1 MAVAVISE
9 FNPFHNGHKYLIET
23 AKRLTNE
30 PVIAIMSG
38 SFTQRGEV
46 AVTDKFSRAKTALEN
61 GVDLVLELPAVYA
74 VANAQRF
81 AFCGVQIAKSFDCIN
96 YLAFGCESGNVDSLK
111 KALVAVENPAVNELI
126 SAKMSSGDY
135 YPRALQSAVSE
146 VFGEE
151 TAEVLSSPNNIL
163 AVEYLKNLAD
173 NNIQPIAVKRI
184 GADHD
189 SEKTGGEFASASLVR
204 SILRRN
210 ENAEKYV
217 PSVAQKI
224 TFPENLERIMLYKFR
239 MMTAEDFSL
248 LPDVNEGLEN
258 RIADA
263 VKNYN
268 SVEEIITAVKT
279 KRYTHARL
287 RRIMTCALLDITES
301 LQRTPIEYV
310 RVLGFTKTG
319 ASLLKSC
326 SIEVVTSVAK
336 ALKSES
342 DIVKLLEKDVLA
354 TDIAALAYNDVGRC
368 GSDYVE
374 QIVKI

>member
-9 FNPFHNGHKYLIET
+9 FNPFHNGHKYLTET
-23 AKRLTNE
+23 AKKLTSE

-81 AFCGVQIAKSFDCIN
+81 SFGGVQIAKSFDCVN

-111 KALVAVENPAVNELI
+111 KALDAVKNPAVNKLI
-126 SAKMSSGDY
+126 SEKMSSGDY

-146 VFGEE
+146 IFGEE

-163 AVEYLKNLAD
+163 AVEYLKNLVD
-173 NNIQPIAVKRI
+173 TNIQPLAVKRT
-184 GADHD
+184 GTAHD
-189 SEKTGGEFASASLVR
+189 SEKANGEFASASLVR

-217 PSVAQKI
+217 PSVAQRI
-224 TFPENLERIMLYKFR
+224 TFSENLERIMLYKFR
-239 MMTAEDFSL
+239 MMSAKDFSL

-258 RIADA
+258 RIVDA

-268 SVEEIITAVKT
+268 SVEEIISAVKT

-301 LQRTPIEYV
+301 LQCTPIEYV
-310 RVLGFTKTG
+310 RVLGFTNTG
-319 ASLLKSC
+319 ASLLKNC
-326 SIEVVTSVAK
+326 RIKVVTSVAK
-336 ALKSES
+336 SLKSDS
-342 DIVKLLEKDVLA
+342 NISKLLEKDILA

>member
-9 FNPFHNGHKYLIET
+9 FNPFHNGHKYLVQT
-23 AKRLTNE
+23 AKKLTNE

-46 AVTDKFSRAKTALEN
+46 ALIDKFSRARTAIEN
-61 GVDLVLELPAVYA
+61 GVDLVLELPTVYA

-81 AFCGVQIAKSFDCIN
+81 AFCGVQIAKSFDCVN

-111 KALVAVENPAVNELI
+111 NALSAVGNPEVNQFLSE
-126 SAKMSSGDY
+126 KMSAGDY
-135 YPRALQSAVSE
+135 YPRALQSAVRE
-146 VFGEE
+146 IFGDE

-173 NNIQPIAVKRI
+173 SDIQPLAVKRV
-184 GADHD
+184 GTAHD
-189 SEKTGGEFASASLVR
+189 SKEACAEFASASLVR
-204 SILRRN
+204 SILRKGG
-210 ENAEKYV
+210 NAGKYV
-217 PSVAQKI
+217 PSVSAKI
-224 TFPENLERIMLYKFR
+224 TFPENLERIMLYKLR
-239 MMTAEDFSL
+239 TMSAEDFSL

-258 RIADA
+258 RIVDA
-263 VKNYN
+263 VRNYN
-268 SVEEIITAVKT
+268 SLEEIISSVKT

-310 RVLGFTKTG
+310 RVLGFSNEG
-319 ASLLKSC
+319 ASLLKNC
-326 SIEVVTSVAK
+326 RFEVVTSVAK
-336 ALKSES
+336 AMKAELN
-342 DIVKLLEKDVLA
+342 ITNLLEKDVLA
-354 TDIAALAYNDVGRC
+354 TDIAALAYNDVIRC
-368 GSDYVE
+368 GNDYIQ

>member
-23 AKRLTNE
+23 AKKLTNE

-46 AVTDKFSRAKTALEN
+46 AVFDKFSRTKTALEN

-81 AFCGVQIAKSFDCIN
+81 AFCGVQIAKSFDCVN

-111 KALVAVENPAVNELI
+111 KALDAVENPAVNELTT
-126 SAKMSSGDY
+126 AKMSSGDY

-146 VFGEE
+146 VFGKE

-173 NNIQPIAVKRI
+173 TNIIPLAVKRI
-184 GADHD
+184 GAAHD
-189 SEKTGGEFASASLVR
+189 SEKICNEFASASLVR

-210 ENAEKYV
+210 ENAEMYV
-217 PSVAQKI
+217 PSVEQRI
-224 TFPENLERIMLYKFR
+224 TFTENLERIMLYKFR
-239 MMTAEDFSL
+239 MMSAKDFSL
-248 LPDVNEGLEN
+248 LPDVKEGLEN
-258 RIADA
+258 RIVDA
-263 VKNYN
+263 VKSHN
-268 SVEEIITAVKT
+268 SVGEIISAVKT

-301 LQRTPIEYV
+301 LQHIPIEYV

-319 ASLLKSC
+319 ASLLKNC
-326 SIEVVTSVAK
+326 RLEVVTSVAK
-336 ALKSES
+336 ALKSDS
-342 DIVKLLEKDVLA
+342 NITKLLEKDVIA
-354 TDIAALAYNDVGRC
+354 TDIAALAYNDVVKC
-368 GSDYVE
+368 GKDYTE
-374 QIVKI
+374 QIAKI

>member
-9 FNPFHNGHKYLIET
+9 FNPFHNGHKYLIQT

-61 GVDLVLELPAVYA
+61 GVDLVLELPTVYA

-81 AFCGVQIAKSFDCIN
+81 AFGGVQIAKSFDCVN
-96 YLAFGCESGNVDSLK
+96 YLAFGCESGSVDSLK
-111 KALVAVENPAVNELI
+111 SALNAIESPAVNEI
-126 SAKMSSGDY
+126 VSEKMSNGDY
-135 YPRALQSAVSE
+135 YPRALQSAVGE
-146 VFGEE
+146 VFGNE

-163 AVEYLKNLAD
+163 AVEYLKNLNDA
-173 NNIQPIAVKRI
+173 NIQPLAVKRI
-184 GADHD
+184 GTAHD
-189 SEKTGGEFASASLVR
+189 SDEACEEFASASLVR
-204 SILRRN
+204 SILRSG
-210 ENAEKYV
+210 ENAEKYI
-217 PSVAQKI
+217 PSVVQKI
-224 TFPENLERIMLYKFR
+224 TFPENLERIMLYKLR
-239 MMTAEDFSL
+239 MMRAEDFNL

-263 VKNYN
+263 VKRYN
-268 SVEEIITAVKT
+268 SVKEIISSVKT

-287 RRIMTCALLDITES
+287 RRIMTCALLDITEN

-310 RVLGFTKTG
+310 RVLGFNKEG
-319 ASLLKSC
+319 ASLLKNC
-326 SIEVVTSVAK
+326 RFEVVTSVAK
-336 ALKSES
+336 ALKS
-342 DIVKLLEKDVLA
+342 DTNITKLLEKDVLA
-354 TDIAALAYNDVGRC
+354 TDIAALAYNDVDRC
-368 GSDYVE
+368 GNDYIQ

>member
-81 AFCGVQIAKSFDCIN
+81 AFCGLQIAKSFDCVN

-111 KALVAVENPAVNELI
+111 KALDAVENPEVNELI

-173 NNIQPIAVKRI
+173 TNIQPLAVKRI

-287 RRIMTCALLDITES
+287 RRIVTCALLDITES

-319 ASLLKSC
+319 ASLLKRC

-354 TDIAALAYNDVGRC
+354 TDIAALAYNDVGKC
-368 GSDYVE
+368 GKDYLE

>member
-81 AFCGVQIAKSFDCIN
+81 AFCGVQIAKSFDCVN

-173 NNIQPIAVKRI
+173 TNIQPLAVKRI

-210 ENAEKYV
+210 ENAKKYV

-224 TFPENLERIMLYKFR
+224 TFPENLERIMLYKLR

-287 RRIMTCALLDITES
+287 RRIVTCALLDITEI

>member
-9 FNPFHNGHKYLIET
+9 FNPFHNGHKYLVQT
-23 AKRLTNE
+23 AKKRTNE

-46 AVTDKFSRAKTALEN
+46 AVTDKYSRAKTALEN
-61 GVDLVLELPAVYA
+61 GVDLVLELPTVFA

-81 AFCGVQIAKSFDCIN
+81 AFGGVQIAKSFDCVN
-96 YLAFGCESGNVDSLK
+96 YLAFGCESGSVDSLK
-111 KALVAVENPAVNELI
+111 NALNAVKNPAVNVILSE
-126 SAKMSSGDY
+126 KMSNGDY

-146 VFGEE
+146 IFGEE

-173 NNIQPIAVKRI
+173 TDIQPLAVKRI
-184 GADHD
+184 GTGHD
-189 SEKTGGEFASASLVR
+189 SDKACEEFASASFVR
-204 SILRRN
+204 CILRSG
-210 ENAEKYV
+210 ENAEKYI
-217 PSVAQKI
+217 PSVVQKI
-224 TFPENLERIMLYKFR
+224 TFSENLERIMLYKLR
-239 MMTAEDFSL
+239 MMSAEDFRL

-263 VKNYN
+263 VKRYN
-268 SVEEIITAVKT
+268 SVKEIISSVKT

-287 RRIMTCALLDITES
+287 RRIMTCALLDITEN

-310 RVLGFTKTG
+310 RVLGFNKDG
-319 ASLLKSC
+319 ASLLKNC
-326 SIEVVTSVAK
+326 RFEVVTSVAK
-336 ALKSES
+336 TLKSDTS
-342 DIVKLLEKDVLA
+342 ITRLLEKDVLA
-354 TDIAALAYNDVGRC
+354 TDIAALAYNDVDRC
-368 GSDYVE
+368 GNDYIQ

>member
-9 FNPFHNGHKYLIET
+9 FNPFHNGHKYLVQT
-23 AKRLTNE
+23 AKKRTNE

-46 AVTDKFSRAKTALEN
+46 AITDKFSRAKTALEN
-61 GVDLVLELPAVYA
+61 GVDLVLELPTVYA

-81 AFCGVQIAKSFDCIN
+81 AYCGVQIAKSFDCVN

-111 KALVAVENPAVNELI
+111 NALNAVENPEVNKII
-126 SAKMSSGDY
+126 SEKMSNGDY
-135 YPRALQSAVSE
+135 YPRALQSAVRAI
-146 VFGEE
+146 FGEE

-173 NNIQPIAVKRI
+173 TDIQPLAVKRI
-184 GADHD
+184 GTAHD
-189 SEKTGGEFASASLVR
+189 SDEACEEFASASLVR
-204 SILRRN
+204 SILRYG
-210 ENAEKYV
+210 ENAEKYL
-217 PSVAQKI
+217 PSVASKI
-224 TFPENLERIMLYKFR
+224 TFPENLERIMLYKLR
-239 MMTAEDFSL
+239 MMSAEDFRL

-263 VKNYN
+263 VKRYN
-268 SVEEIITAVKT
+268 SVKEIISSIKT

-287 RRIMTCALLDITES
+287 RRIMTCALLDITEN

-310 RVLGFTKTG
+310 RVLGFNKEG
-319 ASLLKSC
+319 ASLLKNC
-326 SIEVVTSVAK
+326 RFEVVTSVAK
-336 ALKSES
+336 TLKSDTS
-342 DIVKLLEKDVLA
+342 ITRLLEKDVLA
-354 TDIAALAYNDVGRC
+354 TDIAALAYNDVDRC
-368 GSDYVE
+368 GNDYIQ

>member
-9 FNPFHNGHKYLIET
+9 FNPFHNGHKYLVQT
-23 AKRLTNE
+23 AKKRTNE

-46 AVTDKFSRAKTALEN
+46 AITDKFSRAKTALEN
-61 GVDLVLELPAVYA
+61 GVDLVLELPTVYA

-81 AFCGVQIAKSFDCIN
+81 AYCGVQIAKSFDCVN

-111 KALVAVENPAVNELI
+111 NALNAVENPEVNKII
-126 SAKMSSGDY
+126 SEKMSNGDY
-135 YPRALQSAVSE
+135 YPRALQSAVRAI
-146 VFGEE
+146 FGEE

-173 NNIQPIAVKRI
+173 TDIQPLAVKRI
-184 GADHD
+184 GTAHD
-189 SEKTGGEFASASLVR
+189 SDEVCEEFASASLVR
-204 SILRRN
+204 SILRSG
-210 ENAEKYV
+210 ENAEKYI
-217 PSVAQKI
+217 PSVVQKI
-224 TFPENLERIMLYKFR
+224 TFPENLERIMLYKLR
-239 MMTAEDFSL
+239 MMSAEDFSL

-263 VKNYN
+263 VKRYN
-268 SVEEIITAVKT
+268 SVKEIISSVKT

-287 RRIMTCALLDITES
+287 RRIMTCALLDITEN

-310 RVLGFTKTG
+310 RVLGFNKEG
-319 ASLLKSC
+319 ASLLKNC
-326 SIEVVTSVAK
+326 RFEVVTSVAK
-336 ALKSES
+336 TQKSDTS
-342 DIVKLLEKDVLA
+342 ITKLLEKDVLA
-354 TDIAALAYNDVGRC
+354 TDIAALAYNDVDRC
-368 GSDYVE
+368 GNDYIQ

>member
-9 FNPFHNGHKYLIET
+9 FNPFHNGHKYLVQT
-23 AKRLTNE
+23 AKKLTNE

-46 AVTDKFSRAKTALEN
+46 ALIDKFSRARTAIEN
-61 GVDLVLELPAVYA
+61 GVDLVLELPTVYA

-81 AFCGVQIAKSFDCIN
+81 AFCGVQIAKSFDCVN

-111 KALVAVENPAVNELI
+111 NALSAVGNPEVNQFLSE
-126 SAKMSSGDY
+126 KMSAGDY
-135 YPRALQSAVSE
+135 YPRALQSAVRE
-146 VFGEE
+146 IFGDE

-173 NNIQPIAVKRI
+173 SDIQPLAVKRV
-184 GADHD
+184 GTDHD
-189 SEKTGGEFASASLVR
+189 SKEACEEFASASLVR
-204 SILRRN
+204 SILRKG
-210 ENAEKYV
+210 ENAVKYV
-217 PSVAQKI
+217 PSVSAKI
-224 TFPENLERIMLYKFR
+224 TFPENLERIMLYKLR
-239 MMTAEDFSL
+239 TMSAEDFSL

-258 RIADA
+258 RIVDA
-263 VKNYN
+263 VRNYN
-268 SVEEIITAVKT
+268 SLEEIISSVKT

-310 RVLGFTKTG
+310 RVLGFSNEG
-319 ASLLKSC
+319 ASLLKNC
-326 SIEVVTSVAK
+326 RFEVVTSVAK
-336 ALKSES
+336 AMKAEPN
-342 DIVKLLEKDVLA
+342 ITNLLEKDVLA
-354 TDIAALAYNDVGRC
+354 TDIAALAYNDVIRC
-368 GSDYVE
+368 GNDYIQ